1 MKDMTKKT
9 FAFLASALC
18 TLVLSSAAHANAKV
32 FCTTANG
39 GDWANASDINHQIA
53 KLKTTQPIV
62 QVSAPAI
69 ASTSPLGDGD
79 YPNFELCVATNFGP
93 QVEPK
98 NSKVI
103 CTTANGG
110 DWADPAN
117 INKVIDQLQTA
128 GNNVQVSAP
137 AITGNAP
144 RGAGVYPNFELC
156 VTLQY

>member
-1 MKDMTKKT
+1 MIKKT
-9 FAFLASALC
+9 FAFFASTFC
-18 TLVLSSAAHANAKV
+18 VLVISSAAHADAKL
-32 FCTTANG
+32 FCTTANS
-39 GDWANASDINHQIA
+39 GDWASASEINHQIA
-53 KLKTTQPIV
+53 NLKTSQPIV
-62 QVSAPAI
+62 RISAPAI
-69 ASTSPLGDGD
+69 ASTAPLGDGD
-79 YPNFELCVATNFGP
+79 YPNFELCVAANFGP
-93 QVEPK
+93 QAEPK

-110 DWADPAN
+110 AWADPAN

-128 GNNVQVSAP
+128 GNSVQVSAP